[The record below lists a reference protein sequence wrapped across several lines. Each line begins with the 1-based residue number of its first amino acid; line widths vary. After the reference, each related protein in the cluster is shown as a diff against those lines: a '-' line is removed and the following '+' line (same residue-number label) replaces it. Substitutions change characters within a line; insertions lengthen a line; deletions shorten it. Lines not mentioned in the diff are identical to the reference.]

1 MKTERP
7 DRTDPAAEELEA
19 LRQAID
25 AIDHDVVALL
35 KARQEQVDRV
45 LALKRSHGLPVY
57 HPAREENLISE
68 KRRTAR
74 AVGLDPD
81 FLEDL
86 FRRILRQS
94 RVEQT
99 AQLARRGTKPGARIL
114 LVGGAGAMGRYLQ
127 RWFREAGY
135 EVRLL
140 DREDWDHAA
149 DLCDGIALALLSVPI
164 DRTAAAARRL
174 APYLPPDCLLSDITS
189 LKTAPLAAM
198 LAAHPGPV
206 VGLHPLFGPT
216 TTSMDKQV
224 VITTPGRR
232 PAECQW
238 LLDQFAD
245 WGAIVI
251 QADPGEHDE
260 AMDVIQAL
268 RHFAAFTFGKFLF
281 ERRVALDRALDFSSP
296 IYRLELGMV
305 GRLFAQDPALYSEII
320 LATPGRRQLLRDYLA
335 SLQDSL
341 ALLETGD
348 KAAFEALFRDIAAWF
363 DPFSGQALRET
374 TYLIDK
380 LIERF

>member
-1 MKTERP
+1 MTKERSDQP
-7 DRTDPAAEELEA
+7 DPAAEELEA
-19 LRQAID
+19 LRKTID
-25 AIDHDVVALL
+25 AIDHDMVALL
-35 KARQEQVDRV
+35 KERQEQVERV
-45 LALKRSHGLPVY
+45 MALKRTHGLQVY

-68 KRRTAR
+68 KRRMAR

-81 FLEDL
+81 FLEDI

-99 AQLARRGTKPGARIL
+99 AKLARRGTRPGAGIL
-114 LVGGAGAMGRYLQ
+114 LVGGAGTMGRYLQ
-127 RWFREAGY
+127 RWFADAGY
-135 EVRLL
+135 RVGILEPG
-140 DREDWDHAA
+140 DWDRAA
-149 DLCDGIALALLSVPI
+149 VLCDDIDLAVLCVPI
-164 DRTAAAARRL
+164 GRTTEVVERL
-174 APYLPPDCLLSDITS
+174 APHLPSDCVLSDITS
-189 LKTAPLAAM
+189 LKAAPMAAM
-198 LAAHPGPV
+198 LASHPGPV
-206 VGLHPLFGPT
+206 IGLHPLFGPA

-232 PAECQW
+232 RSECRW
-238 LLDQFAD
+238 LLEQFTD

-251 QADPGEHDE
+251 QADPAEHDA

-281 ERRVALDRALDFSSP
+281 ESNIALDRTLEFSSP

-320 LATPGRRQLLRDYLA
+320 LASPQRRQLLQDYLA

-341 ALLETGD
+341 ALIESGD
-348 KAAFEALFRDIAAWF
+348 KAAFEALFRKIAAWF

-374 TYLIDK
+374 TFLIDK